1 MSQVKL
7 DHWRPHVLA
16 ALQAKQSFAQYARE
30 HSVSRH
36 TLYVAHKLM
45 KARGEIPPAATRS
58 SASYTK
64 PATPRS
70 GHQPVSRSSFVP
82 VQLTPAV
89 HSVLTVRLPN
99 GLELH
104 FTAVEAGLLSL
115 LASLPCSS

>member
-16 ALQAKQSFAQYARE
+16 ALQAQQSFAQYARE
-30 HSVSRH
+30 HGVSRH

-45 KARGEIPPAATRS
+45 KARGEIAPTLAA
-58 SASYTK
+58 
-64 PATPRS
+64 PDVPRRLRRKK
-70 GHQPVSRSSFVP
+70 VTCTAFVP
-82 VQLTPAV
+82 VQVESA
-89 HSVLTVRLPN
+89 HSALTVRLPN

>member
-16 ALQAKQSFAQYARE
+16 ALQANQSFAQYARE
-30 HSVSRH
+30 HGVSRH

-45 KARGEIPPAATRS
+45 KACGEIAPTLAAPD
-58 SASYTK
+58 A
-64 PATPRS
+64 PRRLRRKK
-70 GHQPVSRSSFVP
+70 VTCTAFVP
-82 VQLTPAV
+82 VQVESAR
-89 HSVLTVRLPN
+89 HSALTVRLPN

-115 LASLPCSS
+115 LASLPCLS